1 MVRGTLDLT
10 PHSFLFLSSLRGW
23 QIPAASSDS
32 GKHQVPPQSQP
43 NTSPAFRL
51 GEAALQKDYG
61 WRLSV
66 SGLVSPTG
74 QYRPAGKDHS
84 RRPPQNPYA
93 WHRDLVRRGTQGR
106 VMGGGGRVTQ
116 QVPTNGL
123 KFSEPQTHNPVPS
136 RQQRQ
141 CGQQRGAE
149 DRAEIVE

>member
-1 MVRGTLDLT
+1 M
-10 PHSFLFLSSLRGW
+10 
-23 QIPAASSDS
+23 
-32 GKHQVPPQSQP
+32 PPRSQP
-43 NTSPAFRL
+43 NTSPALRL
-51 GEAALQKDYG
+51 GEAVLQKDYG

-66 SGLVSPTG
+66 SGLASPTR
-74 QYRPAGKDHS
+74 QCRPAGKDHS